1 MKSKNKFKIK
11 TGNYLLLLTLETIKL
26 LESTE
31 RKITKDKSGENV
43 SQLEIDE
50 VVLIQCNIVNNQY
63 RYDLRVLCIFF
74 Q

>member
-1 MKSKNKFKIK
+1 MKNKNKFKIK
-11 TGNYLLLLTLETIKL
+11 TGYYLLLLTLETIKL

-43 SQLEIDE
+43 SQLEINE
-50 VVLIQCNIVNNQY
+50 VVLIHRNIVNNQY
-63 RYDLRVLCIFF
+63 QYDLRVLCIFF

>member
-1 MKSKNKFKIK
+1 MKHLFKIK
-11 TGNYLLLLTLETIKL
+11 TGYYLLLLTLETIKL

-43 SQLEIDE
+43 SQLEINE
-50 VVLIQCNIVNNQY
+50 VVLIHCNIVNNQY
-63 RYDLRVLCIFF
+63 QYDLRVLCIFF

>member
-1 MKSKNKFKIK
+1 MKNKNKFKIK

-43 SQLEIDE
+43 SQLEINE

-63 RYDLRVLCIFF
+63 QYDLRVLCIFF

>member
-43 SQLEIDE
+43 SHLEINE

>member
-1 MKSKNKFKIK
+1 MKNKNKFKIK
-11 TGNYLLLLTLETIKL
+11 TGYYLLLLTLETIKL

-43 SQLEIDE
+43 SQLEINE
-50 VVLIQCNIVNNQY
+50 VVLIHCNIVNNQY
-63 RYDLRVLCIFF
+63 QYDLRVLCIFF

>member
-63 RYDLRVLCIFF
+63 QYDLRVLCIFF

>member
-1 MKSKNKFKIK
+1 MKNKNKFKIK
-11 TGNYLLLLTLETIKL
+11 TGYYLLLLTLETIKL

-43 SQLEIDE
+43 SQLEINE
-50 VVLIQCNIVNNQY
+50 VVLIHCNIVNNQY
-63 RYDLRVLCIFF
+63 QYDLRVFCIFF

>member
-43 SQLEIDE
+43 SQLEINE

>member
-1 MKSKNKFKIK
+1 MKNKNKFKIK
-11 TGNYLLLLTLETIKL
+11 TGYYLLLLTLETIKL

-43 SQLEIDE
+43 SQLEINE
-50 VVLIQCNIVNNQY
+50 VFLIHCNIVNNQY
-63 RYDLRVLCIFF
+63 QYDLRVLCIFF

>member
-43 SQLEIDE
+43 SQLEINE

-63 RYDLRVLCIFF
+63 QYDLRVLCIFF

>member
-1 MKSKNKFKIK
+1 MKNKNKFKIK
-11 TGNYLLLLTLETIKL
+11 TGYYLLLVTLETIKL

-43 SQLEIDE
+43 SQLEINE
-50 VVLIQCNIVNNQY
+50 VVLIHCNIVNNQY
-63 RYDLRVLCIFF
+63 QYDLRVLCIFF

>member
-11 TGNYLLLLTLETIKL
+11 TGNYLLFLTLETIKL

-43 SQLEIDE
+43 SQLEINE
-50 VVLIQCNIVNNQY
+50 VVLIQCNIVNN
-63 RYDLRVLCIFF
+63 
-74 Q
+74 

>member
-1 MKSKNKFKIK
+1 MKNKYKFKIK
-11 TGNYLLLLTLETIKL
+11 TGYYLLLLTLETIKL

-43 SQLEIDE
+43 SQLEINE
-50 VVLIQCNIVNNQY
+50 VVLIHCNIVNNQY
-63 RYDLRVLCIFF
+63 QYDLRVLCIFF